1 MSRWFSVTSQLLQ
14 KLLAPLVSQFS
25 HQAPLSSGN
34 SAPWLSTC
42 VFLQAASINNM
53 LTSPCRSSQR
63 LQASK
68 HLQLFGTHLS
78 ITTMNPWWPKLRLPA
93 ATWAA
98 ETNSLPERWFFFFFS
113 TQTRS
118 LFESATYWLAKNWET
133 LCQLLPKQKKN
144 AQLPECT
151 AVSAIRSHTRSHDC
165 KFSTSWLVKHY

>member
-98 ETNSLPERWFFFFFS
+98 ETNSLPERWFFFFFLHKLGHYL
-113 TQTRS
+113 RAPPIGWLKIEK
-118 LFESATYWLAKNWET
+118 LFVNCCQSGRKTHNYQNALQFLPSGATPT
-133 LCQLLPKQKKN
+133 P
-144 AQLPECT
+144 T
-151 AVSAIRSHTRSHDC
+151 TVSSQH
-165 KFSTSWLVKHY
+165 LG

>member
-78 ITTMNPWWPKLRLPA
+78 ITTMNPCWPKLRLPA

-98 ETNSLPERWFFFFFS
+98 ETNSLPERWFFFFYTNS
-113 TQTRS
+113 VTIWERHLLAGKKIEK
-118 LFESATYWLAKNWET
+118 LFVNCCQSGRKTHNYQNTLQFLPSGATPT
-133 LCQLLPKQKKN
+133 P
-144 AQLPECT
+144 T
-151 AVSAIRSHTRSHDC
+151 TVSSQH
-165 KFSTSWLVKHY
+165 LG